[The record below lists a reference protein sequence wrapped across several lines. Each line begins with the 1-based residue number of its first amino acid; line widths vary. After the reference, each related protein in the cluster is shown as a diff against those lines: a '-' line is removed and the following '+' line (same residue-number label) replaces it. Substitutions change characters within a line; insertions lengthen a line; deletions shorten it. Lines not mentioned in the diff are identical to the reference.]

1 MRGSGV
7 GIIMISLEGIKL
19 EKSLRLGFCASNNE
33 AEYEALI
40 ARLRAMKALGAQDVE
55 LSLDSWLVVS

>member
-1 MRGSGV
+1 
-7 GIIMISLEGIKL
+7 MISLEGIKL
-19 EKSLRLGFCASNNE
+19 EKSLRLGFCAANNE